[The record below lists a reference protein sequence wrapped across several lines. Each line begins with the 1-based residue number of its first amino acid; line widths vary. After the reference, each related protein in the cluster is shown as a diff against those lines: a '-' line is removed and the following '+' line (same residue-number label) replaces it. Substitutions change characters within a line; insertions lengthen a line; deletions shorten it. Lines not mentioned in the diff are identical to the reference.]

1 MYYPAQIV
9 FHADSDI
16 CVISDALPT
25 RHCLHKS
32 IMSYQINSEKCHSRK
47 LIYYGFTSYYY
58 LFNFRSENAWSWN
71 LPFGVLI
78 LQFSYLIRFSLK
90 QFFLTRKRLDFFLAF
105 DWF

>member
-58 LFNFRSENAWSWN
+58 
-71 LPFGVLI
+71 
-78 LQFSYLIRFSLK
+78 YLISEARMHGHEIYLLEF
-90 QFFLTRKRLDFFLAF
+90 
-105 DWF
+105 